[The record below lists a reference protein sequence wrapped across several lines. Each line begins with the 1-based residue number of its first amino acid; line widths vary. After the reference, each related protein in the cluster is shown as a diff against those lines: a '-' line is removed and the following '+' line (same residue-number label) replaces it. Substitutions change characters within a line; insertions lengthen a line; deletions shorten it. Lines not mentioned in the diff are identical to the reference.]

1 MRRYLIRAPWI
12 VFCVSLFHLFSTPTL
27 HSEETGVTVGD
38 FRWNGDIEVGY
49 RFTDIDGNEDAYKQF
64 VNLQD
69 GLKLFDLSL
78 LGRRT
83 EGTTG
88 PVDYFRLNLSGIGDP
103 YPSGRLEVK
112 KNRAYDFL
120 ASYRQF
126 KYYTAPENLGLI
138 SNNFSFDSTIGRG
151 TLLLS
156 VFPREDI
163 KLNFGYNL
171 VQKSGDALVPRPFF
185 PVHFYA
191 YKMPV
196 HEGSDLRILK

>member
-1 MRRYLIRAPWI
+1 MDHFLPL
-12 VFCVSLFHLFSTPTL
+12 FFHLLQPALL
-27 HSEETGVTVGD
+27 HSEEKETGVTVGD
-38 FRWNGDIEVGY
+38 FLWNGDIEVGY
-49 RFTDIDGNEDAYKQF
+49 RFTDIDGNEDTYKQF

-103 YPSGRLEVK
+103 FPSGRLEVK
-112 KNRAYDFL
+112 KNKAYDFL

-126 KYYTAPENLGLI
+126 KYYTAPENLGFI

-156 VFPREDI
+156 VFPQDDVKFNSVMTWSR
-163 KLNFGYNL
+163 KAATPLCRGLFFL
-171 VQKSGDALVPRPFF
+171 PVQN
-185 PVHFYA
+185 
-191 YKMPV
+191 
-196 HEGSDLRILK
+196 RI